1 MKNQKRRMRRKNLKK
16 MMMTMMMM
24 NTQRQKQNVQKL
36 PDLQLEQTN
45 QQANLKKLSL
55 DPHLVLLRKCRSDV
69 HVSYHVCIYFVAEI
83 LQFRGL

>member
-1 MKNQKRRMRRKNLKK
+1 MMKNQKRRMRRKNLKK

-69 HVSYHVCIYFVAEI
+69 SYRVCVFI
-83 LQFRGL
+83 L